1 MNRKLI
7 YLLLLGWLLTPF
19 SMRAAEAVKF
29 FCIELRDGTK
39 AEFALSAKP
48 QLSFSD
54 GNMTASTAGKS
65 ITAALADVVR
75 YTFSVESTTTGL
87 STPTEQRAGKPQTDF
102 SEGHIRLS
110 GLSAGAAVRVV
121 TIDGRE
127 VFKGRSSAD
136 GRLDID
142 LSASPSGIYVLC
154 TPAGNLKVAVNNR

>member
-29 FCIELRDGTK
+29 FCIELRNGTK

-48 QLSFSD
+48 QLSFSG

-87 STPTEQRAGKPQTDF
+87 STPTGTFA
-102 SEGHIRLS
+102 
-110 GLSAGAAVRVV
+110 
-121 TIDGRE
+121 
-127 VFKGRSSAD
+127 
-136 GRLDID
+136 
-142 LSASPSGIYVLC
+142 
-154 TPAGNLKVAVNNR
+154 